1 MHIDLISATKSR
13 TKEIHGTDN
22 GKRTGCG
29 INLVKAV
36 GQYTSIGEM
45 TDIAQI
51 TCEKC
56 KTVLA
61 KRIIRE
67 SNKEMQ
73 RILKEDQKAL
83 KREAREESAAVKQQA
98 AAAAKTKNVTIPKAP
113 SPAQGT
119 ASGEY
124 VPPTMRPKQQ
134 EIESPV
140 PTPLVNEIPTVPTSI
155 PSPMPQDDVLA
166 QFAIPSVPAA
176 PQFSDEI
183 PEVPSVIPSPM
194 PQDDVLAQFAIPS
207 VPAAPQLSDEIP
219 EAPSAIPS
227 PMPQD
232 DVDDV
237 LAQFA
242 IPSVPAAPQLSEEI
256 PEVPSVI
263 PSPMPQDDVLAQFAI
278 PSVPAQTD
286 DVISDILD
294 TMPADLVD
302 DQPDGL
308 GTISFSDPTPADNG
322 VFNNIANS
330 LFGGETISEIPEIP
344 EIPTVPEAPAG
355 AISVSFSAPEEIH
368 DIIDTTPVS
377 EDDYDPFRKMK
388 APVLEVPT
396 PASTPAASDLPV
408 LDIPEV
414 PTAPQNIP
422 VLDVPE
428 APATPAYPSQAA
440 FTAQQQVPTLNVP
453 EAPAAPVYPGQTPI
467 VPTLDVPPVPA
478 APAYPTQAQAG
489 YPQAAP
495 VPTLEVPTAPAAPV
509 YPQQPVY
516 AQTPVQPVPTLNVP
530 IAPAAPVY
538 PQQMGYPQQGS
549 FLNRPAPAPI
559 IPPQPAAPQ
568 KVAGPTPLFIGYSA
582 DGRQVFQTYDANGQ
596 PIPITEPVYS
606 TPPQEASAPVLTGA
620 FANGVQP
627 GATQIMDIEE
637 LMSAMGIEDKK
648 PVASD
653 EKVIN
658 YTEYHIPQ
666 KKKKKP
672 AAPPKSAQPDDAPK
686 MPMSA
691 AEAKRQK
698 KLDKINQEFE
708 KKLKDRGIDPETGAF
723 VGKGTKKK

>member
-140 PTPLVNEIPTVPTSI
+140 PTPLVNEIPTVPTS
-155 PSPMPQDDVLA
+155 
-166 QFAIPSVPAA
+166 
-176 PQFSDEI
+176 
-183 PEVPSVIPSPM
+183 
-194 PQDDVLAQFAIPS
+194 
-207 VPAAPQLSDEIP
+207 
-219 EAPSAIPS
+219 
-227 PMPQD
+227 
-232 DVDDV
+232 
-237 LAQFA
+237 
-242 IPSVPAAPQLSEEI
+242 
-256 PEVPSVI
+256 I